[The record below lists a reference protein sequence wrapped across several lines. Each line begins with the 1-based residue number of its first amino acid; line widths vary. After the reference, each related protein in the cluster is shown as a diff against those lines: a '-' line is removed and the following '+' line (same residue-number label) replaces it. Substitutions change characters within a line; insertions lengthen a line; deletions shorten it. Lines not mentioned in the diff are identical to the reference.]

1 MRERSFVTCFDKD
14 CEMYA
19 EVLMTLISENESIC
33 NINIKKEEFKKDRK
47 VTSGEYVLTIGPEGS
62 KVNKTNFPDCYDKY
76 GIHIGFRG
84 RKAWICCEDYSWNE
98 QNLKAFQTDLIQLLD
113 EHGMRT
119 DNINEEI
126 AEYIK
131 KVKQSKTMDVVRDS
145 SLSYAIIMTSI
156 MTASIMAS
164 TIAGPIGFLYMF
176 KRWIRNYLRKSKIR
190 EQQYKLAVVM
200 FYHKYINEFL
210 NISTSTEDV
219 DKDNGMNFRYART

>member
-62 KVNKTNFPDCYDKY
+62 KVNKTHFPDCYDKY

-84 RKAWICCEDYSWNE
+84 RKAWICCEDYRWNE
-98 QNLKAFQTDLIQLLD
+98 KKLKEFQTDLIQLLD
-113 EHGMRT
+113 EHRMRK

-131 KVKQSKTMDVVRDS
+131 KVKKIKTMDDVCVRPS
-145 SLSYAIIMTSI
+145 PQTVNETFNSI
-156 MTASIMAS
+156 VPEMAW
-164 TIAGPIGFLYMF
+164 IVGYIGTNFMLKGIKYSRI
-176 KRWIRNYLRKSKIR
+176 KKEIRTL
-190 EQQYKLAVVM
+190 QYCLAVVM

-210 NISTSTEDV
+210 NISTSREDV
-219 DKDNGMNFRYART
+219 DKDNGMNL

>member
-14 CEMYA
+14 CEEYA

-119 DNINEEI
+119 ENIDEEI

-131 KVKQSKTMDVVRDS
+131 KIKKIKTMDDVCVRPSPLTVDKT
-145 SLSYAIIMTSI
+145 LISI
-156 MTASIMAS
+156 VAELA
-164 TIAGPIGFLYMF
+164 
-176 KRWIRNYLRKSKIR
+176 WIVGYTGTDFMLKGINYSRIKKEIR
-190 EQQYKLAVVM
+190 TRQYCLAVVM

-219 DKDNGMNFRYART
+219 DKDNGMNI

>member
-119 DNINEEI
+119 ENIYEEI

-131 KVKQSKTMDVVRDS
+131 KVKKIKTMDDVCVRS
-145 SLSYAIIMTSI
+145 SPQTVDKTLISI
-156 MTASIMAS
+156 VAELA
-164 TIAGPIGFLYMF
+164 
-176 KRWIRNYLRKSKIR
+176 WIVGYTGTDFTLKWINYSRIKKEIR
-190 EQQYKLAVVM
+190 TLQYRLAVVM

-219 DKDNGMNFRYART
+219 DKDNGMNI